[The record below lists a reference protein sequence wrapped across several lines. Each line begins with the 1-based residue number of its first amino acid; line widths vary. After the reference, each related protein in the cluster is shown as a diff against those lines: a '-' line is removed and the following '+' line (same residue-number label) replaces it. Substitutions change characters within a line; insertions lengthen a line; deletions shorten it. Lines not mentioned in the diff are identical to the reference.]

1 MIFFFFL
8 KITRRFECLHYTT
21 FYKDRIFRTIHLSVE
36 EFMANPNLYKEVKRK
51 ETKQNKQQFII
62 SPKQYPAVLKRE
74 KTP

>member
-1 MIFFFFL
+1 
-8 KITRRFECLHYTT
+8 
-21 FYKDRIFRTIHLSVE
+21 VE